1 MTTVSAQDLEKAD
14 FVVTKIKE
22 FIDSGILEK
31 SDSHFRLAFRY
42 GYVIESTFD
51 ENVLFVLKVGFRSD
65 SELIRTAYEENK
77 DIELKELLNLP
88 LELGSLKSIKSYI
101 EDNPTAATI
110 DFIKKCNILSYPH
123 FRPIASSSSQKQL
136 EELFE
141 LLADFR
147 ELVSK
152 DVIDLDDS
160 KYNFMTNFKRKK
172 DKEKRPGC
180 FDGLCIE
187 KNIDKIFPFA
197 REVY

>member
-1 MTTVSAQDLEKAD
+1 VTTVSPEDLEKAD
-14 FVVTKIKE
+14 IVVTKIKE
-22 FIDSGILEK
+22 LIENGILEK

-42 GYVIESTFD
+42 GYVIERAFGEDTP
-51 ENVLFVLKVGFRSD
+51 FVLKAGFRSD

-77 DIELKELLNLP
+77 NIELKELLNLP
-88 LELGSLKSIKSYI
+88 LQLGALKNIKSYI
-101 EDNPTAATI
+101 EINPAAATM
-110 DFIKKCNILSYPH
+110 DFMKKCNILAYPH

-141 LLADFR
+141 LLVDFR

-152 DVIDLDDS
+152 DIIDLDDS

-172 DKEKRPGC
+172 DKENRPGC

>member
-1 MTTVSAQDLEKAD
+1 VTAVSAEDLEKAD
-14 FVVTKIKE
+14 RVVTQIKE
-22 FIDSGILEK
+22 FMDNGVLEK
-31 SDSHFRLAFRY
+31 SDSYFRLAFRY
-42 GYVIESTFD
+42 GYVIERAFGEDTP
-51 ENVLFVLKVGFRSD
+51 FVLKAGFRSD

-77 DIELKELLNLP
+77 NIELKELLNLP
-88 LELGSLKSIKSYI
+88 LQLGALKNSHLD
-101 EDNPTAATI
+101 ENPATSTI
-110 DFIKKCNILSYPH
+110 DFIKMFNILTYPH
-123 FRPIASSSSQKQL
+123 LRQIASSSSQKQL

-152 DVIDLDDS
+152 DVIDLSDS

-172 DKEKRPGC
+172 DKENRPGC

>member
-1 MTTVSAQDLEKAD
+1 VTTASAQDLEKAD
-14 FVVTKIKE
+14 KVVTKIKE
-22 FIDSGILEK
+22 FIDNGILEK

-42 GYVIESTFD
+42 GYVIERAFGEDTP
-51 ENVLFVLKVGFRSD
+51 FVLKAGFRSD

-77 DIELKELLNLP
+77 NIELKELLNLP
-88 LELGSLKSIKSYI
+88 LQLGALKNIKSHLD
-101 EDNPTAATI
+101 ENPATSTI
-110 DFIKKCNILSYPH
+110 DFIKMFNILTYPH
-123 FRPIASSSSQKQL
+123 LRQIASSSSQKQL

-152 DVIDLDDS
+152 DVIDLSDS

-172 DKEKRPGC
+172 DKDNRPGC

>member
-1 MTTVSAQDLEKAD
+1 MTTSSPQDLEKAD
-14 FVVTKIKE
+14 IVVTKIKE
-22 FIDSGILEK
+22 FIENKILEK
-31 SDSHFRLAFRY
+31 SDSHFRLAFKY
-42 GYVIESTFD
+42 GYVIERTFGED
-51 ENVLFVLKVGFRSD
+51 APFVLKVGFRSD

-77 DIELKELLNLP
+77 NIELKELLNLP
-88 LELGSLKSIKSYI
+88 LQLGALKNIKSHI
-101 EDNPTAATI
+101 DDNPAASAI
-110 DFIKKCNILSYPH
+110 DFVKKCNILSYPH
-123 FRPIASSSSQKQL
+123 FRQIATSSSQKQL

-152 DVIDLDDS
+152 DIIDLSDS

-172 DKEKRPGC
+172 DKENRPGC

>member
-14 FVVTKIKE
+14 RVVTKISE
-22 FIDSGILEK
+22 LIENSILEK
-31 SDSHFRLAFRY
+31 SDSYFRLAFRY
-42 GYVIESTFD
+42 GYVIERAFGEDTPY
-51 ENVLFVLKVGFRSD
+51 VLKAGFRSD

-77 DIELKELLNLP
+77 NIELKELLNLP
-88 LELGSLKSIKSYI
+88 LELGSLKNIKSYI
-101 EDNPTAATI
+101 ENNPTAATI

-136 EELFE
+136 EELFK

-147 ELVSK
+147 ELVAK
-152 DVIDLDDS
+152 DVIDLSDS

-172 DKEKRPGC
+172 ENRPGC

>member
-1 MTTVSAQDLEKAD
+1 VTTVSAQDLEKAD
-14 FVVTKIKE
+14 IVVTKIKE
-22 FIDSGILEK
+22 FIDNGILEK
-31 SDSHFRLAFRY
+31 SDSYFRLAFRY
-42 GYVIESTFD
+42 GYVIERAFGEDTPY
-51 ENVLFVLKVGFRSD
+51 VLKAGFRSD

-77 DIELKELLNLP
+77 NIELKELLNLP
-88 LELGSLKSIKSYI
+88 LQLGALKNIKSHLD
-101 EDNPTAATI
+101 ENPATSTI
-110 DFIKKCNILSYPH
+110 DFIKMFNILTYPH
-123 FRPIASSSSQKQL
+123 LRQIASSSSQKQL

-141 LLADFR
+141 LLAEFR

-152 DVIDLDDS
+152 DIIDLSDS

-172 DKEKRPGC
+172 DKENRPGC

>member
-1 MTTVSAQDLEKAD
+1 VTTASAQDLEKAD
-14 FVVTKIKE
+14 KVVTKIKE
-22 FIDSGILEK
+22 FIDNGILEK

-42 GYVIESTFD
+42 GYVIERAFGEDTP
-51 ENVLFVLKVGFRSD
+51 FVLKAGFRSD

-77 DIELKELLNLP
+77 NIELKELLNLP
-88 LELGSLKSIKSYI
+88 LQLGALKNIKSHLD
-101 EDNPTAATI
+101 ENPATSTI
-110 DFIKKCNILSYPH
+110 DFIKMFNILTYPH
-123 FRPIASSSSQKQL
+123 LRQIASSSSQKQL

-141 LLADFR
+141 LLAEFR

-152 DVIDLDDS
+152 DVIDLSDS
-160 KYNFMTNFKRKK
+160 KYNFMTNFKRKRDK
-172 DKEKRPGC
+172 DNRPGC

>member
-1 MTTVSAQDLEKAD
+1 MTTVSPEDLEKAD
-14 FVVTKIKE
+14 IVVTKIKE
-22 FIDSGILEK
+22 FIANGILEK

-42 GYVIESTFD
+42 GYAIERAFGEDTP
-51 ENVLFVLKVGFRSD
+51 FVLKAGFRSD

-77 DIELKELLNLP
+77 NIELKELLNLP
-88 LELGSLKSIKSYI
+88 LQLGALKNIKSYI
-101 EDNPTAATI
+101 EDNPAAATI
-110 DFIKKCNILSYPH
+110 DFIKKCNILTYPH
-123 FRPIASSSSQKQL
+123 FRQIASSSSQKQL

-152 DVIDLDDS
+152 DIIDLSDS

-172 DKEKRPGC
+172 DKENRPGC

>member
-14 FVVTKIKE
+14 IVVAKIKE
-22 FIDSGILEK
+22 FINGGILEK
-31 SDSHFRLAFRY
+31 SDSFFRLAFRY
-42 GYVIESTFD
+42 GYVIERAFGEDTP
-51 ENVLFVLKVGFRSD
+51 FVLKAGFRSD

-77 DIELKELLNLP
+77 SIELKELLNLP
-88 LELGSLKSIKSYI
+88 LELGTLKNIKRHI
-101 EDNPTAATI
+101 EANPDAATI

-141 LLADFR
+141 LLIDFR

-152 DVIDLDDS
+152 DIIDLDDS
-160 KYNFMTNFKRKK
+160 KYNFMTNFKIKK